1 MTENQGNIA
10 ENAFKRHQEVITKS
24 LETILPNIQKGS
36 EVLLSVVQSDGLM
49 LTCGNGGSAADAQ
62 HLSGEWLCR
71 YKSNRKPLRAIA
83 LSTDTS
89 TITAIGNDY
98 RFEDIFKRQIEALGR
113 KSDVLVAFTTS
124 GQSPNILAAIN
135 QARNQ
140 GLKVIVLTGERGA
153 GLRDKVDVAI
163 VVPDIETA
171 RIQEIHELVLHIW
184 CEYIDAHLKND

>member
-24 LETILPNIQKGS
+24 LETILPDIQKGS
-36 EVLLSVVQSDGLM
+36 EVLLKVIEGDGLM
-49 LTCGNGGSAADAQ
+49 LACGNGGSAADAQ

-71 YKSNRKPLRAIA
+71 YKNNRKPLRAIA

-113 KSDVLVAFTTS
+113 KDDVLVAFTTS
-124 GQSPNILAAIN
+124 GQSPNVLAAIN

-153 GLRDKVDVAI
+153 DLKSKVDVAV
-163 VVPDIETA
+163 VVPDTETA
-171 RIQEIHELVLHIW
+171 RIQEIHELILHIW
-184 CEYIDAHLKND
+184 CEYIDYKLSA

>member
-24 LETILPNIQKGS
+24 LETILPDIQKGS
-36 EVLLSVVQSDGLM
+36 EVLLKVIESDGLM
-49 LTCGNGGSAADAQ
+49 LACGNGGSAADAQ

-71 YKSNRKPLRAIA
+71 YKNNRKPLRAIA

-113 KSDVLVAFTTS
+113 KDDVLVAFTTS
-124 GQSPNILAAIN
+124 GQSPNVLAAIN

-153 GLRDKVDVAI
+153 DLKSKVDVAV
-163 VVPDIETA
+163 VVPDTETA
-171 RIQEIHELVLHIW
+171 RIQEIHELILHIW
-184 CEYIDAHLKND
+184 CEYIDYKLSA